1 MSSLQQQQDA
11 LAAYIRDPDSVAP
24 PPGIEPRRLKIYRE
38 LFFNNV
44 SGLLAGNFPVLRSIY
59 GDAGWQTLIRD
70 FYRDHECRTP
80 LFPEL
85 PREFLRYL
93 EARLIEPYG
102 QRGGIGDP
110 PGCTNSPITNGW
122 NWRCRSVK
130 PPAMTFLTI
139 PTATCWRAARSSPP
153 GMAAGLRLAGEPDRP
168 RLPARNAAIAAH
180 AVAASAREQ
189 RQGEF
194 PCTESADLPPAA
206 TPRPRTGAVRPPAAA
221 GTCWRGICP
230 GYRRLPARGPV
241 DAGAASGRR
250 HGTGDTHVIPASGT
264 ATAVSAASFDRLAA

>member
-24 PPGIEPRRLKIYRE
+24 PSGIEPRRLKIYRE

-44 SGLLAGNFPVLRSIY
+44 SGLLAGNFPVLRRIY

-70 FYRDHECRTP
+70 FYRDHGCRTP

-110 PGCTNSPITNGW
+110 PWLYELAHYEWVELALQISEASIHDIPHDPGGDLLAGSPVLSPLAWPLAYAWPVSRIGPDYRPET
-122 NWRCRSVK
+122 
-130 PPAMTFLTI
+130 PPLQPTLLLLRRESSGKVSFHALSPLTYRLLQRLDLE
-139 PTATCWRAARSSPP
+139 PELTGHQQLLA
-153 GMAAGLRLAGEPDRP
+153 LAGE
-168 RLPARNAAIAAH
+168 
-180 AVAASAREQ
+180 
-189 RQGEF
+189 
-194 PCTESADLPPAA
+194 
-206 TPRPRTGAVRPPAAA
+206 AAA
-221 GTCWRGICP
+221 QDLDAFLHEGQSMLARLQEEGTV
-230 GYRRLPARGPV
+230 L
-241 DAGAASGRR
+241 
-250 HGTGDTHVIPASGT
+250 GTRA
-264 ATAVSAASFDRLAA
+264 